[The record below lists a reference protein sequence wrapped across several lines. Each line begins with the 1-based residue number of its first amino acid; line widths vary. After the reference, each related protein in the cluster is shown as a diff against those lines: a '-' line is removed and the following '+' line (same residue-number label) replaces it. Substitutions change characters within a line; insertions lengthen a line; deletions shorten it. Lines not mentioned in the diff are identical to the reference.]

1 MLAKIANAN
10 APLQVLRGGC
20 KFFASKLA
28 PTGDRV
34 TQDSKKKQYK
44 EKERFMKTTIKLG
57 LIAYCLTVPFG
68 AQALEFAGYLRS
80 GVGTSTGS
88 GKQQCFQLPG
98 AQTKYRL
105 GNECEQYAELELR
118 QDLLTLDDGSVFS
131 VDAMASLYNKYD
143 RALKFQGENNGSAR
157 MPQMY
162 AQWSN
167 LPSLNGGSL
176 WAGRRYYKRNDIHI
190 SDFYY
195 WNQSAT
201 GGGIE
206 DVLIGGLKYSYA
218 LSRKDNLYQ
227 KEYATRH
234 DFNVAGFKTNP
245 GGELEL
251 GLSYIAKAGGRDTN
265 SGWALTAQHVQ
276 AAFLGGK
283 NKFAL
288 QYGEGPGTGLGYTGN
303 TALDKSSKSYRAVEF
318 FDWQV
323 TPRFGGQ
330 VEAVYQKDV
339 RPGRQDQ
346 NWMSLGVRPAYAL
359 SEQFKLVT
367 ELGHD
372 QVEATGGTRKLSKF
386 TFAPTWSPKGP
397 EFWARPEVRLYYTY
411 ASWNKA
417 AKRAANELAA
427 GSALSDTGAYGTAR
441 HGSNVGVQ
449 VEYWW
454 K

>member
-1 MLAKIANAN
+1 MKSSLNHSSCLASLCLL
-10 APLQVLRGGC
+10 APLSVN
-20 KFFASKLA
+20 
-28 PTGDRV
+28 
-34 TQDSKKKQYK
+34 
-44 EKERFMKTTIKLG
+44 
-57 LIAYCLTVPFG
+57 
-68 AQALEFAGYLRS
+68 ALEFAGYLRS
-80 GVGTSTGS
+80 GVGNSLNG
-88 GKQQCFQLPG
+88 GKQSCFKLPG
-98 AQTKYRL
+98 AEAKYRL

-118 QDLLTLDDGSVFS
+118 QDVYSFDDGSVLS
-131 VDAMASLYNKYD
+131 VDGMASLYNQYD
-143 RALKFQGENNGSAR
+143 RQLTFQGDNGSAR
-157 MPQMY
+157 LPQLY

-201 GGGIE
+201 GAGIE

-227 KEYATRH
+227 ENYVTRH
-234 DFNVAGFKTNP
+234 DFNVAGFNTNP
-245 GGELEL
+245 GGQLEL
-251 GLSYIAKAGGRDTN
+251 GLSYLDKPERTDAH
-265 SGWALTAQHVQ
+265 SGWAITAQHVQ
-276 AAFLGGK
+276 SEFLGGK
-283 NKFAL
+283 NKFAV
-288 QYGEGPGTGLGYTGN
+288 QYGEGSGTGLGYTGDFR
-303 TALDKSSKSYRAVEF
+303 LDNSSKRYRIVEF

-330 VEAVYQKDV
+330 VEAVYQKDF
-339 RPGRQDQ
+339 RPDGGNQE
-346 NWMSLGVRPAYAL
+346 WLSLGVRPTYAI

-372 QVEATGGTRKLSKF
+372 QVKAADGTRKLSKF

-397 EFWARPEVRLYYTY
+397 GFWTRPEVRLYYTY
-411 ASWNKA
+411 ASWNA
-417 AKRAANELAA
+417 AAQRAANEFDA
-427 GSALSDTGAYGTAR
+427 GSALSDSGAFGSAR
-441 HGSNVGVQ
+441 HGSNAGLQ

>member
-1 MLAKIANAN
+1 MKSSLNHSICIASLCLL
-10 APLQVLRGGC
+10 APLS
-20 KFFASKLA
+20 AN
-28 PTGDRV
+28 
-34 TQDSKKKQYK
+34 
-44 EKERFMKTTIKLG
+44 
-57 LIAYCLTVPFG
+57 
-68 AQALEFAGYLRS
+68 ALEFAGYLRS
-80 GVGTSTGS
+80 GVGNSLNG
-88 GKQQCFQLPG
+88 GKQSCFKLPG
-98 AQTKYRL
+98 AEAKYRL

-118 QDLLTLDDGSVFS
+118 QDVYSFDDGSVLS
-131 VDAMASLYNKYD
+131 VDGMASLYNQYD
-143 RALKFQGENNGSAR
+143 RQLTFQGDNGSAR
-157 MPQMY
+157 LPQLY

-201 GGGIE
+201 GAGIE

-227 KEYATRH
+227 ENYVTRH
-234 DFNVAGFKTNP
+234 DFNVAGFNTNP
-245 GGELEL
+245 GGQLEL
-251 GLSYIAKAGGRDTN
+251 GLSYLDKPERTDAH
-265 SGWALTAQHVQ
+265 SGWAITAQHVQ
-276 AAFLGGK
+276 SEFLGGK
-283 NKFAL
+283 NKFAV
-288 QYGEGPGTGLGYTGN
+288 QYGEGSGTGLGYTGDFR
-303 TALDKSSKSYRAVEF
+303 LDNSSKRYRIVEF

-330 VEAVYQKDV
+330 VEAVYQKDF
-339 RPGRQDQ
+339 RPDGGNQE
-346 NWMSLGVRPAYAL
+346 WLSLGVRPTYAI

-372 QVEATGGTRKLSKF
+372 QVKAADGTRKLSKF

-397 EFWARPEVRLYYTY
+397 RFWARPEVRLYYTY
-411 ASWNKA
+411 ASWNA
-417 AKRAANELAA
+417 AAQRAANEFDA
-427 GSALSDTGAYGTAR
+427 GSALSDSGAFGSAR
-441 HGSNVGVQ
+441 HGSNAGLQ

>member
-1 MLAKIANAN
+1 MKSSLNHSICIASLCLL
-10 APLQVLRGGC
+10 APLSVN
-20 KFFASKLA
+20 
-28 PTGDRV
+28 
-34 TQDSKKKQYK
+34 
-44 EKERFMKTTIKLG
+44 
-57 LIAYCLTVPFG
+57 
-68 AQALEFAGYLRS
+68 ALEFAGYLRS
-80 GVGTSTGS
+80 GVGNSLNG
-88 GKQQCFQLPG
+88 GKQSCFKLPG
-98 AQTKYRL
+98 AEAKYRL

-118 QDLLTLDDGSVFS
+118 QDVYSFGDGSVLS
-131 VDAMASLYNKYD
+131 VDGMASLYNQYD
-143 RALKFQGENNGSAR
+143 RQLTFQGDNGSAR
-157 MPQMY
+157 LPQLY

-201 GGGIE
+201 GAGIE

-227 KEYATRH
+227 ENYVTRH
-234 DFNVAGFKTNP
+234 DFNVAGFNTNP
-245 GGELEL
+245 GGQLEL
-251 GLSYIAKAGGRDTN
+251 GLSYLDKPERTDAH
-265 SGWALTAQHVQ
+265 SGWAITAQHVQ
-276 AAFLGGK
+276 SEFLGGK
-283 NKFAL
+283 NKFAV
-288 QYGEGPGTGLGYTGN
+288 QYGEGSGTGLGYTGDFR
-303 TALDKSSKSYRAVEF
+303 LDNSSKRYRIVEF

-330 VEAVYQKDV
+330 VEAVYQKDF
-339 RPGRQDQ
+339 RPDGGNQE
-346 NWMSLGVRPAYAL
+346 WLSLGVRPTYAI

-372 QVEATGGTRKLSKF
+372 QVKAANGTRKLSKF

-397 EFWARPEVRLYYTY
+397 GFWTRPEVRLYYTY
-411 ASWNKA
+411 ASWNA
-417 AKRAANELAA
+417 AAQRAANEFDA
-427 GSALSDTGAYGTAR
+427 GSALSDSGAFGSAR
-441 HGSNVGVQ
+441 HGSNAGLQ

>member
-1 MLAKIANAN
+1 MKSSLNHSICIASLCLL
-10 APLQVLRGGC
+10 APLS
-20 KFFASKLA
+20 AS
-28 PTGDRV
+28 
-34 TQDSKKKQYK
+34 
-44 EKERFMKTTIKLG
+44 
-57 LIAYCLTVPFG
+57 
-68 AQALEFAGYLRS
+68 ALEFAGYLRS
-80 GVGTSTGS
+80 GVGNSLNG
-88 GKQQCFQLPG
+88 GKQSCFKLPG
-98 AQTKYRL
+98 AEAKYRL

-118 QDLLTLDDGSVFS
+118 QDVYSFDDGSVLS
-131 VDAMASLYNKYD
+131 VDGMASLYNQYD
-143 RALKFQGENNGSAR
+143 RQLTFQGDNGAAR
-157 MPQMY
+157 LPQLY

-201 GGGIE
+201 GAGVE

-227 KEYATRH
+227 ENYVTRH
-234 DFNVAGFKTNP
+234 DFNVAGFNTNP

-251 GLSYIAKAGGRDTN
+251 GLSYLDKPKRTDAH
-265 SGWALTAQHVQ
+265 SGWAITAQHVQ
-276 AAFLGGK
+276 SEFLGGK
-283 NKFAL
+283 NKFAV
-288 QYGEGPGTGLGYTGN
+288 QYGEGSGTGLGYTGDFR
-303 TALDKSSKSYRAVEF
+303 LDNSSKRYRIVEF

-330 VEAVYQKDV
+330 IEAVYQKDF
-339 RPGRQDQ
+339 RPDGGNQE
-346 NWMSLGVRPAYAL
+346 WLSLGVRPAYAI

-372 QVEATGGTRKLSKF
+372 QVRAADGTRKLSKF

-397 EFWARPEVRLYYTY
+397 GFWTRPEVRLYYTY
-411 ASWNKA
+411 ASWNA
-417 AKRAANELAA
+417 AAQRAANELDA
-427 GSALSDTGAYGTAR
+427 GSALSDTGAFGTAR
-441 HGSNVGVQ
+441 HGSNAGLQ

>member
-1 MLAKIANAN
+1 MKSSLNHSICIASLCLL
-10 APLQVLRGGC
+10 APLSVN
-20 KFFASKLA
+20 
-28 PTGDRV
+28 
-34 TQDSKKKQYK
+34 
-44 EKERFMKTTIKLG
+44 
-57 LIAYCLTVPFG
+57 
-68 AQALEFAGYLRS
+68 ALEFAGYLRS
-80 GVGTSTGS
+80 GVGNSLNG
-88 GKQQCFQLPG
+88 GKQSCFKLAG
-98 AQTKYRL
+98 AEAKYRL

-118 QDLLTLDDGSVFS
+118 QDVYSFGDGSVLS
-131 VDAMASLYNKYD
+131 VDGMASLYNQYD
-143 RALKFQGENNGSAR
+143 RQLTFQGDNGSAR
-157 MPQMY
+157 LPQLY

-201 GGGIE
+201 GAGIE

-227 KEYATRH
+227 ENYVTRH
-234 DFNVAGFKTNP
+234 DFNVAGFNTNP
-245 GGELEL
+245 GGQLEL
-251 GLSYIAKAGGRDTN
+251 GLSYLDKPERTDAH
-265 SGWALTAQHVQ
+265 SGWAITAQHVQ
-276 AAFLGGK
+276 SEFLGGK
-283 NKFAL
+283 NKFAV
-288 QYGEGPGTGLGYTGN
+288 QYGEGSGTGLGYTGDFR
-303 TALDKSSKSYRAVEF
+303 LDNSSKRYRIVEF

-330 VEAVYQKDV
+330 VEAVYQKDF
-339 RPGRQDQ
+339 RPDGGNQE
-346 NWMSLGVRPAYAL
+346 WLSLGVRPTYAI

-372 QVEATGGTRKLSKF
+372 QVKAADGTRKLSKF

-397 EFWARPEVRLYYTY
+397 GFWTRPEVRLYYTY
-411 ASWNKA
+411 ASWNA
-417 AKRAANELAA
+417 AAQRAANEFDA
-427 GSALSDTGAYGTAR
+427 GSALSDSGAFGSAR
-441 HGSNVGVQ
+441 HGSNAGLQ

>member
-1 MLAKIANAN
+1 
-10 APLQVLRGGC
+10 
-20 KFFASKLA
+20 
-28 PTGDRV
+28 
-34 TQDSKKKQYK
+34 
-44 EKERFMKTTIKLG
+44 MKTIINRNLVVSCVCLG
-57 LIAYCLTVPFG
+57 LPFS

-80 GVGTSTGS
+80 GLGS
-88 GKQQCFQLPG
+88 SVNSSSQSCFKLPG
-98 AQTKYRL
+98 IDNKYRL

-143 RALKFQGENNGSAR
+143 RDLRFQGDDHGSAR

-167 LPSLNGGSL
+167 MPSLNGGSL

-206 DVLIGGLKYSYA
+206 DVLIGDLKYSYA
-218 LSRKDNLYQ
+218 FSRKDNLYQ
-227 KEYATRH
+227 KNYINRH
-234 DFNVAGFKTNP
+234 DFNVAGFKTNTD
-245 GGELEL
+245 GELEF
-251 GLSYIAKAGGRDTN
+251 GFSYIDAPQRRDTHQ
-265 SGWALTAQHVQ
+265 GWAITAQHVQ
-276 AAFLGGK
+276 KNFLGGK

-288 QYGEGPGTGLGYTGN
+288 QYGEGPGTGLGYTGD
-303 TALDKSSKSYRAVEF
+303 TRLDTSNKSYRAVEF

-330 VEAVYQKDV
+330 VEAVYQKDI
-339 RPGRQDQ
+339 RPDGQDQ
-346 NWMSLGVRPAYAL
+346 TWMSLGVRPSYAIT
-359 SEQFKLVT
+359 EQFKLVT

-372 QVEATGGTRKLSKF
+372 QVEAPGGTRKLSKF

-397 EFWARPEVRLYYTY
+397 DFWARPEVRLYYTY

-417 AKRAANELAA
+417 AQRAANELAA
-427 GSALSDTGAYGTAR
+427 GSALSDTGAFGNALN
-441 HGSNVGVQ
+441 GANFGVQ

>member
-1 MLAKIANAN
+1 MKSSLNHSICIASLCLL
-10 APLQVLRGGC
+10 APLSVN
-20 KFFASKLA
+20 
-28 PTGDRV
+28 
-34 TQDSKKKQYK
+34 
-44 EKERFMKTTIKLG
+44 
-57 LIAYCLTVPFG
+57 
-68 AQALEFAGYLRS
+68 ALEFAGYLRS
-80 GVGTSTGS
+80 GVGNSLNG
-88 GKQQCFQLPG
+88 GKQSCFKLPG
-98 AQTKYRL
+98 AEAKYRL

-118 QDLLTLDDGSVFS
+118 QDVYSFDDGSVLS
-131 VDAMASLYNKYD
+131 VDGMASLYNQYD
-143 RALKFQGENNGSAR
+143 RQLTFQGDNGSAR
-157 MPQMY
+157 LPQLY

-167 LPSLNGGSL
+167 LPGLNGGSL

-201 GGGIE
+201 GAGIE

-227 KEYATRH
+227 ENYVTRH
-234 DFNVAGFKTNP
+234 DFNVAGFNTNP

-251 GLSYIAKAGGRDTN
+251 GLSYLDKPERTDAH
-265 SGWALTAQHVQ
+265 SGWAITAQHVQ
-276 AAFLGGK
+276 SEFLGGK
-283 NKFAL
+283 NKFAV
-288 QYGEGPGTGLGYTGN
+288 QYGEGSGTGLGYTGDFR
-303 TALDKSSKSYRAVEF
+303 LDNSSKRYRIVEF

-330 VEAVYQKDV
+330 VEAVYQKDF
-339 RPGRQDQ
+339 RPDGGNQE
-346 NWMSLGVRPAYAL
+346 WLSLGVRPTYAI

-372 QVEATGGTRKLSKF
+372 QVKAADGTRKLSKF

-397 EFWARPEVRLYYTY
+397 GFWTRPEVRLYYTY
-411 ASWNKA
+411 ASWNA
-417 AKRAANELAA
+417 AAQRAANEFDA
-427 GSALSDTGAYGTAR
+427 GSALSDSGAFGSAR
-441 HGSNVGVQ
+441 HGSNAGLQ

>member
-1 MLAKIANAN
+1 MKSSLNYSICIASLCLL
-10 APLQVLRGGC
+10 APLS
-20 KFFASKLA
+20 AS
-28 PTGDRV
+28 
-34 TQDSKKKQYK
+34 
-44 EKERFMKTTIKLG
+44 
-57 LIAYCLTVPFG
+57 
-68 AQALEFAGYLRS
+68 ALEFAGYLRS
-80 GVGTSTGS
+80 GVGNSLNG
-88 GKQQCFQLPG
+88 GKQSCFKLPG
-98 AQTKYRL
+98 AEAKYRL

-118 QDLLTLDDGSVFS
+118 QDVYSFDDGSVLS
-131 VDAMASLYNKYD
+131 VDGMASLYNQYD
-143 RALKFQGENNGSAR
+143 RQLTFQGDNGSAR
-157 MPQMY
+157 LPQLY

-167 LPSLNGGSL
+167 LPGLNGGSL

-201 GGGIE
+201 GAGIE

-227 KEYATRH
+227 ENYVTRH
-234 DFNVAGFKTNP
+234 DFNVAGFNTNP

-251 GLSYIAKAGGRDTN
+251 GLSYLDKPERTDAH
-265 SGWALTAQHVQ
+265 SGWAITAQHVQ
-276 AAFLGGK
+276 SEFLGGK
-283 NKFAL
+283 NKFAV
-288 QYGEGPGTGLGYTGN
+288 QYGEGSGTGLGYTGDFR
-303 TALDKSSKSYRAVEF
+303 LDNSSKRYRIVEF

-330 VEAVYQKDV
+330 VEAVYQNYF
-339 RPGRQDQ
+339 RPDGGNQE
-346 NWMSLGVRPAYAL
+346 WLSLGVRPTYAI

-372 QVEATGGTRKLSKF
+372 QVKAADGTRKLSKF

-397 EFWARPEVRLYYTY
+397 GFWTRPEVRLYYTY
-411 ASWNKA
+411 ASWNA
-417 AKRAANELAA
+417 AAQRAANEFDA
-427 GSALSDTGAYGTAR
+427 GSALSDSGAFGSAR
-441 HGSNVGVQ
+441 HGSNAGLQ

>member
-1 MLAKIANAN
+1 MKSSLNYSICIASLCLL
-10 APLQVLRGGC
+10 APLS
-20 KFFASKLA
+20 AS
-28 PTGDRV
+28 
-34 TQDSKKKQYK
+34 
-44 EKERFMKTTIKLG
+44 
-57 LIAYCLTVPFG
+57 
-68 AQALEFAGYLRS
+68 ALEFAGYLRS
-80 GVGTSTGS
+80 GVGNSLNG
-88 GKQQCFQLPG
+88 GKQSCFKLPG
-98 AQTKYRL
+98 AEAKYRL

-118 QDLLTLDDGSVFS
+118 QDVYSFGDGSVLS
-131 VDAMASLYNKYD
+131 VDGMASLYNQYD
-143 RALKFQGENNGSAR
+143 RQLTFQGDNGSAR
-157 MPQMY
+157 LPQLY

-201 GGGIE
+201 GAGIE

-227 KEYATRH
+227 ENYVTRH
-234 DFNVAGFKTNP
+234 DFNVAGFNTNP
-245 GGELEL
+245 GGQLEL
-251 GLSYIAKAGGRDTN
+251 GLSYLDKPERTDAH
-265 SGWALTAQHVQ
+265 SGWAITAQHVQ
-276 AAFLGGK
+276 SEFLGGK
-283 NKFAL
+283 NKFAV
-288 QYGEGPGTGLGYTGN
+288 QYGEGSGTGLGYTGDFR
-303 TALDKSSKSYRAVEF
+303 LDNSSKRYRIVEF

-330 VEAVYQKDV
+330 VEAVYQKDF
-339 RPGRQDQ
+339 RPDGGNQE
-346 NWMSLGVRPAYAL
+346 WLSLGVRPTYAI

-372 QVEATGGTRKLSKF
+372 QVKAADGTRKLSKF

-397 EFWARPEVRLYYTY
+397 GFWTRPEVRLYYTY
-411 ASWNKA
+411 ASWNA
-417 AKRAANELAA
+417 AAQRAANEFDA
-427 GSALSDTGAYGTAR
+427 GSALSDSGAFGSAR
-441 HGSNVGVQ
+441 HGSNAGLQ

>member
-1 MLAKIANAN
+1 MKSSLNHSICIASLCLL
-10 APLQVLRGGC
+10 APLSVN
-20 KFFASKLA
+20 
-28 PTGDRV
+28 
-34 TQDSKKKQYK
+34 
-44 EKERFMKTTIKLG
+44 
-57 LIAYCLTVPFG
+57 
-68 AQALEFAGYLRS
+68 ALEFAGYLRS
-80 GVGTSTGS
+80 GVGNSLNG
-88 GKQQCFQLPG
+88 GKQSCFKLPG
-98 AQTKYRL
+98 AEAKYRL

-118 QDLLTLDDGSVFS
+118 QDVYSFGDGSVLS
-131 VDAMASLYNKYD
+131 VDGMASLYNQYD
-143 RALKFQGENNGSAR
+143 RQLTFQGDNGSAR
-157 MPQMY
+157 LPQLY

-201 GGGIE
+201 GAGIE

-227 KEYATRH
+227 ENYVTRH
-234 DFNVAGFKTNP
+234 DFNVAGFNTNP

-251 GLSYIAKAGGRDTN
+251 GLSYLDKPERTDAH
-265 SGWALTAQHVQ
+265 SGWAITAQHVQ
-276 AAFLGGK
+276 SEFLGGK
-283 NKFAL
+283 NKFAV
-288 QYGEGPGTGLGYTGN
+288 QYGEGSGTGLGYTGDFR
-303 TALDKSSKSYRAVEF
+303 LDNSSKRYRIVEF

-330 VEAVYQKDV
+330 VEAVYQKDF
-339 RPGRQDQ
+339 RPDGGNQE
-346 NWMSLGVRPAYAL
+346 WLSLGVRPTYAI

-372 QVEATGGTRKLSKF
+372 QVKAADGTRKLSKF

-397 EFWARPEVRLYYTY
+397 GFWTRPEVRLYYTY
-411 ASWNKA
+411 ASWNA
-417 AKRAANELAA
+417 AAQRAANEFDA
-427 GSALSDTGAYGTAR
+427 GSALSDSGAFGSAR
-441 HGSNVGVQ
+441 HGSNAGLQ

>member
-1 MLAKIANAN
+1 MKSSLNYSICIASLCLL
-10 APLQVLRGGC
+10 APLS
-20 KFFASKLA
+20 AS
-28 PTGDRV
+28 
-34 TQDSKKKQYK
+34 
-44 EKERFMKTTIKLG
+44 
-57 LIAYCLTVPFG
+57 
-68 AQALEFAGYLRS
+68 ALEFAGYLRS
-80 GVGTSTGS
+80 GVGNSLNG
-88 GKQQCFQLPG
+88 GKQSCFKLPG
-98 AQTKYRL
+98 AEAKYRL

-118 QDLLTLDDGSVFS
+118 QDVYSFDDGSVLS
-131 VDAMASLYNKYD
+131 VDGMASLYNQYD
-143 RALKFQGENNGSAR
+143 RQLTFQGDNGSAR
-157 MPQMY
+157 LPQLY

-167 LPSLNGGSL
+167 LPGLNGGSL

-201 GGGIE
+201 GAGIE

-227 KEYATRH
+227 ENYVTRH
-234 DFNVAGFKTNP
+234 DFNVAGFNTNP

-251 GLSYIAKAGGRDTN
+251 GLSYLDKPERTDAH
-265 SGWALTAQHVQ
+265 SGWAITAQHVQ
-276 AAFLGGK
+276 SEFLGGK
-283 NKFAL
+283 NKFAV
-288 QYGEGPGTGLGYTGN
+288 QYGEGSGTGLGYTGDFR
-303 TALDKSSKSYRAVEF
+303 LDNSSKRYRIVEF

-330 VEAVYQKDV
+330 VEAVYQKDF
-339 RPGRQDQ
+339 RPDGGNQE
-346 NWMSLGVRPAYAL
+346 WLSLGVRPTYAI

-372 QVEATGGTRKLSKF
+372 QVKAADGTRKLSKF

-397 EFWARPEVRLYYTY
+397 GFWTRPELRLYYTY
-411 ASWNKA
+411 ASWNA
-417 AKRAANELAA
+417 AAQRAANEFDA
-427 GSALSDTGAYGTAR
+427 GSALSDSGAFGSAR
-441 HGSNVGVQ
+441 HGSNAGLQ

>member
-1 MLAKIANAN
+1 MKSSLNHSICIASLCLL
-10 APLQVLRGGC
+10 APLS
-20 KFFASKLA
+20 AS
-28 PTGDRV
+28 
-34 TQDSKKKQYK
+34 
-44 EKERFMKTTIKLG
+44 
-57 LIAYCLTVPFG
+57 
-68 AQALEFAGYLRS
+68 ALEFAGYLRS
-80 GVGTSTGS
+80 GVGNSLNG
-88 GKQQCFQLPG
+88 GKQSCFKLPG
-98 AQTKYRL
+98 AEAKYRL
-105 GNECEQYAELELR
+105 GNECEQYAELERR
-118 QDLLTLDDGSVFS
+118 QDVYSFDDGSVLS
-131 VDAMASLYNKYD
+131 VDGMASLYNQYD
-143 RALKFQGENNGSAR
+143 RQLTFQGDNGAAR
-157 MPQMY
+157 LPQLY

-201 GGGIE
+201 GAGVE

-227 KEYATRH
+227 ENYVTRH
-234 DFNVAGFKTNP
+234 DFNVAGFNTNP

-251 GLSYIAKAGGRDTN
+251 GLSYLDKPERTDAH
-265 SGWALTAQHVQ
+265 SGWAITAQHVQ
-276 AAFLGGK
+276 SEFLGGK
-283 NKFAL
+283 NKFAV
-288 QYGEGPGTGLGYTGN
+288 QYGEGSGTGLGYTGDFR
-303 TALDKSSKSYRAVEF
+303 LDNSSKRYRVVEF

-330 VEAVYQKDV
+330 IEAVYQKDF
-339 RPGRQDQ
+339 RPDGGNQE
-346 NWMSLGVRPAYAL
+346 WLSLGVRPAYAI

-372 QVEATGGTRKLSKF
+372 QVKAADGTRKLSKF

-397 EFWARPEVRLYYTY
+397 GFWTRPEVRLYYTY
-411 ASWNKA
+411 ASWNA
-417 AKRAANELAA
+417 AAQRAANELDA
-427 GSALSDTGAYGTAR
+427 GSAVSDTGAFGTAR
-441 HGSNVGVQ
+441 HGSNAGLQ

>member
-1 MLAKIANAN
+1 MKSSLNYSICIASLCLL
-10 APLQVLRGGC
+10 APLS
-20 KFFASKLA
+20 AN
-28 PTGDRV
+28 
-34 TQDSKKKQYK
+34 
-44 EKERFMKTTIKLG
+44 
-57 LIAYCLTVPFG
+57 
-68 AQALEFAGYLRS
+68 ALEFAGYLRS
-80 GVGTSTGS
+80 GVGNSLNG
-88 GKQQCFQLPG
+88 GKQSCFKLPG
-98 AQTKYRL
+98 AEAKYRL

-118 QDLLTLDDGSVFS
+118 QDVYSFDDGSVLS
-131 VDAMASLYNKYD
+131 VDGMASLYNQYD
-143 RALKFQGENNGSAR
+143 RQLTFQGENGSAR
-157 MPQMY
+157 LPQLY

-167 LPSLNGGSL
+167 LPGLNGGSL

-201 GGGIE
+201 GAGIE

-227 KEYATRH
+227 ENYVTRH
-234 DFNVAGFKTNP
+234 DFNVAGFNTNP

-251 GLSYIAKAGGRDTN
+251 GLSYLDKPERTDAH
-265 SGWALTAQHVQ
+265 SGWAITAQHVQ
-276 AAFLGGK
+276 SEFLGGK
-283 NKFAL
+283 NKFAV
-288 QYGEGPGTGLGYTGN
+288 QYGEGSGTGLGYTGDFR
-303 TALDKSSKSYRAVEF
+303 LDNSSKRYRIVEF

-330 VEAVYQKDV
+330 VEAVYQKDF
-339 RPGRQDQ
+339 RPDGGNQE
-346 NWMSLGVRPAYAL
+346 WLSLGVRPTYAI

-372 QVEATGGTRKLSKF
+372 QVKAADGTRKLSKF

-397 EFWARPEVRLYYTY
+397 GFWTRPEVRLYYTY
-411 ASWNKA
+411 ASWNA
-417 AKRAANELAA
+417 AAQRAANEFDA
-427 GSALSDTGAYGTAR
+427 GSALSDSGAFGSAR
-441 HGSNVGVQ
+441 HGSNAGLQ

>member
-1 MLAKIANAN
+1 MKSSLNHSICIASLCLL
-10 APLQVLRGGC
+10 APLS
-20 KFFASKLA
+20 AS
-28 PTGDRV
+28 
-34 TQDSKKKQYK
+34 
-44 EKERFMKTTIKLG
+44 
-57 LIAYCLTVPFG
+57 
-68 AQALEFAGYLRS
+68 ALEFAGYLRS
-80 GVGTSTGS
+80 GVGNSLNG
-88 GKQQCFQLPG
+88 GKQSCFKLPG
-98 AQTKYRL
+98 AEAKYRL

-118 QDLLTLDDGSVFS
+118 QDVYSFDDGSVLS
-131 VDAMASLYNKYD
+131 VDGMASLYNQYD
-143 RALKFQGENNGSAR
+143 RQLTFQGDNGAAR
-157 MPQMY
+157 LPQLY

-201 GGGIE
+201 GAGVE

-227 KEYATRH
+227 ENYVTRH
-234 DFNVAGFKTNP
+234 DFNVAGFNTNP

-251 GLSYIAKAGGRDTN
+251 GLSYLDKPERTDAH
-265 SGWALTAQHVQ
+265 SGWAITAQHVQ
-276 AAFLGGK
+276 SEFLGGK
-283 NKFAL
+283 NKFAV
-288 QYGEGPGTGLGYTGN
+288 QYGEGSGTGLGYTGDYR
-303 TALDKSSKSYRAVEF
+303 LDNSSKRYRIVEF
-318 FDWQV
+318 FDWQL

-330 VEAVYQKDV
+330 IEAVYQKDF
-339 RPGRQDQ
+339 RPDGGNQE
-346 NWMSLGVRPAYAL
+346 WLSLGVRPAYAI

-372 QVEATGGTRKLSKF
+372 QVKAADGTRKLSKF

-397 EFWARPEVRLYYTY
+397 GFWTRPEVRLYYTY
-411 ASWNKA
+411 ASWNA
-417 AKRAANELAA
+417 AAQRAANELDA
-427 GSALSDTGAYGTAR
+427 GSALSDTGAFGTAR
-441 HGSNVGVQ
+441 HGSNAGLQ